1 MTQQPPTG
9 APTPRPNPSTPSL
22 TLADKA
28 SLTSGAGD
36 FVTTDL
42 SAAGLPAVTLSDG
55 PHGLRLPKESGD
67 GGQLDLHSAAPAT
80 CFPPAV
86 ALGSCWDPDVTRRV
100 AGAIA
105 AEASAHGVHVVL
117 GPGINIKRSPLCGRN
132 FEYFSEDPLLTA
144 ELGGAMVRGLQEAG
158 VGAALKHYAA
168 NNQETDR
175 MRVSADVDERPL
187 REIYLRAF
195 ERIVRR
201 DRPWSV
207 MASYNALNGVPLSQ
221 NTRLLTDILRTEWGF
236 DGIVMS
242 DWGAVR
248 DRVAALRA
256 GLDLQMP
263 GTGGRTDRE
272 VVSAVNR
279 GDLDESVL
287 DTAVERLARFA
298 RRATQGARPGAGFSA
313 EEHHRLAGEA
323 ADRCVVL
330 LKNDA
335 GTLPLDPATGTV
347 AVIGELARTP
357 RYQGA
362 GSSQVTPTRLDTP
375 LECLRRLADGARVE
389 FAPGYALAG
398 AEDTGPAADEDEAV
412 RLAAGSDTVVLF
424 LGLAAQDESEGFD
437 RTHIDLPAD
446 QLRLLERVRAVNDR
460 VCVVLSNGGAVRT
473 SPWHETV
480 PAVVEGWLLGQAG
493 GGALARVLFGAVNPS
508 GKLAETIPLRLEDSP
523 SHLSFP
529 GEEGRVRYGEG
540 VFVGYRGYDAARR
553 EVAFPFGHGLSYT
566 TFAYSGLRVDR
577 SEDGTAFTVGVT
589 VTNTGDRAGREVV
602 QFYSAGPA
610 GSEVARPPREL
621 RAFASVFLAP
631 GESREAVVELTRA
644 DLAHYSER
652 EGGWR
657 VEGGVHRIEAGAS
670 SRDIRLSADLALD
683 GDSSRLRLTGRNTLA
698 EWLGHPVG
706 GPLLAERFAR
716 ARARVEAAGPSAMDD
731 PVMRRFLAGMP
742 LDVISEFPQSPVSPE
757 AVRELAAAVATT
769 GGATTGNDTPHDAT
783 R

>member
-1 MTQQPPTG
+1 MTQQLPP
-9 APTPRPNPSTPSL
+9 APAGDPAPSRLSL
-22 TLADKA
+22 AEKA

-36 FVTTDL
+36 FVTTAVP
-42 SAAGLPAVTLSDG
+42 SAGIPAVTLSDG
-55 PHGLRLPKESGD
+55 PHGLRLPKEAGD
-67 GGQLDLHSAAPAT
+67 GGQVDLHSAAPAT

-86 ALGSCWDPDVTRRV
+86 ALGSSWDPELARRV

-105 AEASAHGVHVVL
+105 AEAAAHGIRVVL

-144 ELGGAMVRGLQEAG
+144 ELGGAVVRGLQEAG

-207 MASYNALNGVPLSQ
+207 MSSYNAVNGVPVSD

-248 DRVAALRA
+248 DRVTALRA

-272 VVSAVNR
+272 VVAAVSA
-279 GDLDESVL
+279 GDLDAAVL
-287 DTAVERLARFA
+287 DTAVERLVRFA
-298 RRATQGARPGAGFSA
+298 RRAASAPPAGRTVAA
-313 EEHHRLAGEA
+313 EEHHRLAGQA

-335 GTLPLDPATGTV
+335 GLLPLDPARGTV

-375 LECLRRLADGARVE
+375 LDRLRELSAGARVD
-389 FAPGYALAG
+389 FAPGYPLPDGTPQDAAAEALPEDALA
-398 AEDTGPAADEDEAV
+398 DEAV
-412 RLAAGSDTVVLF
+412 RLASASDTVVLF
-424 LGLAAQDESEGFD
+424 LGLPAQDESEGFD
-437 RTHIDLPAD
+437 RDHIDLPGA
-446 QLRLLERVRAVNDR
+446 QLRLLERVRSANPR
-460 VCVVLSNGGAVRT
+460 VCVVLSNGGVVRT
-473 SPWHETV
+473 APWHETV

-508 GKLAETIPLRLEDSP
+508 GKLAETIPLRLEDTP
-523 SHLSFP
+523 SFLSFP

-540 VFVGYRGYDAARR
+540 VFVGYRGYDARR
-553 EVAFPFGHGLSYT
+553 SEVAFPFGHGLSYT
-566 TFAYSGLRVDR
+566 TFDYSGLRV
-577 SEDGTAFTVGVT
+577 TARDEGGAVLTVALT
-589 VTNTGDRAGREVV
+589 VTNTGNREGREVV
-602 QFYSAGPA
+602 QIYSGGPA
-610 GSEVARPPREL
+610 GSAVARPPREL
-621 RAFASVFLAP
+621 RGFTSVTLAP
-631 GESREAVVELTRA
+631 GESREVVV
-644 DLAHYSER
+644 DLARDALAYYSPR
-652 EGGWR
+652 EAGWR
-657 VEGGVHRIEAGAS
+657 VEGGVYRIEAGSS
-670 SRDIRLSADLALD
+670 SRDIRLSAEVTVA
-683 GDSSRLRLTGRNTLA
+683 GDPSRLRLSGRNTLA
-698 EWLGHPVG
+698 EWLRHPVG
-706 GPLLAERFAR
+706 GPLLMDRFAR
-716 ARARVEAAGPSAMDD
+716 ARPEGAGPGAMDD
-731 PVMRRFLAGMP
+731 PVMRKFLAGMP
-742 LDVISEFPQSPVSPE
+742 LDVISEFPQSPVPPE
-757 AVRELAAAVATT
+757 GVAELTELVEAA
-769 GGATTGNDTPHDAT
+769 GENRGQDA
-783 R
+783 

>member
-1 MTQQPPTG
+1 MTQQPPP
-9 APTPRPNPSTPSL
+9 APAGDPAPARLS
-22 TLADKA
+22 LADKA

-36 FVTTDL
+36 FVTTAVP
-42 SAAGLPAVTLSDG
+42 SAGVPAVTLSDG
-55 PHGLRLPKESGD
+55 PHGLRLPKETGD
-67 GGQLDLHSAAPAT
+67 GGQVDLHSAAPAT

-86 ALGSCWDPDVTRRV
+86 ALGSSWDPELARRV

-105 AEASAHGVHVVL
+105 AEAGAHGVRVVL

-207 MASYNALNGVPLSQ
+207 MSSYNAVNGVPVSE

-236 DGIVMS
+236 DGLVMS

-272 VVSAVNR
+272 VVAAVTA
-279 GDLDESVL
+279 GVLDESVL
-287 DTAVERLARFA
+287 DTAVDRLVRFA
-298 RRATQGARPGAGFSA
+298 RRAASGTPAERPVRT
-313 EEHHRLAGEA
+313 EEHHRLAGQA

-335 GTLPLDPATGTV
+335 GLLPLDPDHGTV

-375 LECLRRLADGARVE
+375 LDLLRELSTGARVD
-389 FAPGYALAG
+389 FAPGYPLPGGTPRDAEAASSPEDALA
-398 AEDTGPAADEDEAV
+398 DEAV
-412 RLAAGSDTVVLF
+412 RLAAASDTVVLF
-424 LGLAAQDESEGFD
+424 LGLPAQDESEGFD
-437 RTHIDLPAD
+437 RDHIDLPAV
-446 QLRLLERVRAVNDR
+446 QLRLLERVRSANPR
-460 VCVVLSNGGAVRT
+460 VCVVLSNGGVVRT
-473 SPWHETV
+473 APWHETV
-480 PAVVEGWLLGQAG
+480 PALVEGWLLGQAG

-508 GKLAETIPLRLEDSP
+508 GKLAETIPLRLEDTP
-523 SHLSFP
+523 SFLSFP

-540 VFVGYRGYDAARR
+540 VFVGYRGYDARR
-553 EVAFPFGHGLSYT
+553 SRVAFPFGHGLSYT
-566 TFAYSGLRVDR
+566 TFDYSGLRVAAR
-577 SEDGTAFTVGVT
+577 GEGGAALTVALT
-589 VTNTGDRAGREVV
+589 VTNTGDREGREIV
-602 QFYSAGPA
+602 QIYSGGPA
-610 GSEVARPPREL
+610 GSAVARPPREL
-621 RAFASVFLAP
+621 RGFASVTLAP
-631 GESREAVVELTRA
+631 GESREVVV
-644 DLAHYSER
+644 DLARDALAYYSPR
-652 EGGWR
+652 EAGWR
-657 VEGGVHRIEAGAS
+657 IEGGVYRIEAGSS
-670 SRDIRLSADLALD
+670 SRDIRLSAEVTVA
-683 GDSSRLRLTGRNTLA
+683 GDPSRLRLSGRNTLA
-698 EWLGHPVG
+698 EWMRHPVG
-706 GPLLAERFAR
+706 GPLLTERFAR
-716 ARARVEAAGPSAMDD
+716 ARPEGAGPGAMDD
-731 PVMRRFLAGMP
+731 PVMRKFLAGIP
-742 LDVISEFPQSPVSPE
+742 LDVISEFPQSPVPPE
-757 AVRELAAAVATT
+757 GVAELTALVEAAGEERGT
-769 GGATTGNDTPHDAT
+769 DA
-783 R
+783 

>member
-1 MTQQPPTG
+1 MTQQLPP
-9 APTPRPNPSTPSL
+9 APAGDPAPSRLSL
-22 TLADKA
+22 AEKA

-36 FVTTDL
+36 FVTTAVP
-42 SAAGLPAVTLSDG
+42 SAGIPAVTLSDG
-55 PHGLRLPKESGD
+55 PHGLRLPKEAGD
-67 GGQLDLHSAAPAT
+67 GGQVDLHSAAPAT

-86 ALGSCWDPDVTRRV
+86 ALGSSWDPELARRV

-105 AEASAHGVHVVL
+105 AEAAAHGIRVVL

-144 ELGGAMVRGLQEAG
+144 ELGGAVVRGLQEAG

-207 MASYNALNGVPLSQ
+207 MSSYNAVNGVPVSE

-248 DRVAALRA
+248 DRVTALRA

-272 VVSAVNR
+272 VVAAVSA
-279 GDLDESVL
+279 GDLDAAVL
-287 DTAVERLARFA
+287 DTAVERLVRFA
-298 RRATQGARPGAGFSA
+298 RRAASAPPAGRTVAA
-313 EEHHRLAGEA
+313 EEHHRLAGQA

-335 GTLPLDPATGTV
+335 GLLPLDPARGTV

-375 LECLRRLADGARVE
+375 LDRLRELSAGARVD
-389 FAPGYALAG
+389 FAPGYPLPGGTPQDAAAEALPEDALA
-398 AEDTGPAADEDEAV
+398 DEAV
-412 RLAAGSDTVVLF
+412 RLASASDTVVLF
-424 LGLAAQDESEGFD
+424 LGLPAQDESEGFD
-437 RTHIDLPAD
+437 RDHIDLPGA
-446 QLRLLERVRAVNDR
+446 QLRLLERVRSANPR
-460 VCVVLSNGGAVRT
+460 VCVVLSNGGVVRT
-473 SPWHETV
+473 APWHETV

-508 GKLAETIPLRLEDSP
+508 GKLAETIPLRLEDTP
-523 SHLSFP
+523 SFLSFP
-529 GEEGRVRYGEG
+529 GEQGRVRYGEG
-540 VFVGYRGYDAARR
+540 VFVGYRGYDARR
-553 EVAFPFGHGLSYT
+553 SEVAFPFGHGLSYT
-566 TFAYSGLRVDR
+566 TFDYSGLRV
-577 SEDGTAFTVGVT
+577 TARDEGGAVLTVALT
-589 VTNTGDRAGREVV
+589 VTNTGDREGREVV
-602 QFYSAGPA
+602 QIYSGGPA
-610 GSEVARPPREL
+610 GSAVARPPREL
-621 RAFASVFLAP
+621 RGFTSVTLAP
-631 GESREAVVELTRA
+631 GESREVVV
-644 DLAHYSER
+644 DLARDALAYYSPR
-652 EGGWR
+652 EAGWR
-657 VEGGVHRIEAGAS
+657 VEGGVYRIEAGSS
-670 SRDIRLSADLALD
+670 SRDIRLSAEVTVA
-683 GDSSRLRLTGRNTLA
+683 GDPSRLRLSGRNTLA
-698 EWLGHPVG
+698 EWLRHPVG
-706 GPLLAERFAR
+706 GPLLMDRFAR
-716 ARARVEAAGPSAMDD
+716 ARPEGAGPGAMDD
-731 PVMRRFLAGMP
+731 PVMRKFLAGMP
-742 LDVISEFPQSPVSPE
+742 LDVISEFPQSPVPPE
-757 AVRELAAAVATT
+757 SVAELTELVEAA
-769 GGATTGNDTPHDAT
+769 GENRGQDA
-783 R
+783 

>member
-1 MTQQPPTG
+1 MTQQPPPSPAG
-9 APTPRPNPSTPSL
+9 DPAPSSL
-22 TLADKA
+22 SLAEKA

-36 FVTTDL
+36 FVTTAVD
-42 SAAGLPAVTLSDG
+42 SARIPAVTLSDG

-67 GGQLDLHSAAPAT
+67 GGQADLHSAAPAT

-86 ALGSCWDPDVTRRV
+86 ALGSSWDPELARRV

-105 AEASAHGVHVVL
+105 AEAAAHGVRVVL

-144 ELGGAMVRGLQEAG
+144 EMGGAMVRGLQEAG
-158 VGAALKHYAA
+158 IGAALKHYAA

-207 MASYNALNGVPLSQ
+207 MASYNAVNGVPVSE

-236 DGIVMS
+236 EGIVMS

-272 VVSAVNR
+272 IVAAVTA
-279 GDLDESVL
+279 GDLDASVL
-287 DTAVERLARFA
+287 DTAVQRLIRFA
-298 RRATQGARPGAGFSA
+298 RCAADGPRTAGPVPA
-313 EEHHRLAGEA
+313 EDHHRLAGQA

-330 LKNDA
+330 LKND
-335 GTLPLDPATGTV
+335 GGLLPLDPASGTV

-375 LECLRRLADGARVE
+375 LESLRELSGGARVD
-389 FAPGYALAG
+389 FAAGYALPGTEPADTNTDTDAG
-398 AEDTGPAADEDEAV
+398 TEAALADEAV
-412 RLAAGSDTVVLF
+412 RLASASDTVVLF
-424 LGLAAQDESEGFD
+424 LGLPAQDESEGFD
-437 RTHIDLPAD
+437 RDHIDLPAV
-446 QLRLLERVRAVNDR
+446 QLRLLERIRSVNPR
-460 VCVVLSNGGAVRT
+460 VCVVLSHGGVVRT
-473 SPWHETV
+473 APWHETV
-480 PAVVEGWLLGQAG
+480 PALLEGWLLGQAG

-508 GKLAETIPLRLEDSP
+508 GKLAETIPLRLEDAP
-523 SHLSFP
+523 SFLSFP

-540 VFVGYRGYDAARR
+540 VFVGYRGYDARR
-553 EVAFPFGHGLSYT
+553 CEVAFPFGHGLSYT
-566 TFAYSGLRVDR
+566 TFAYSGMRVMW
-577 SEDGTAFTVGVT
+577 SEDGAVLTVALT
-589 VTNTGDRAGREVV
+589 VTNTGDREGREVV
-602 QFYSAGPA
+602 QVYSAGPA
-610 GSEVARPPREL
+610 GSAVARPPREL
-621 RAFASVFLAP
+621 RGFASVTLAP
-631 GESREAVVELTRA
+631 GESREVVVELARG
-644 DLAHYSER
+644 DLAYYSAR

-657 VEGGVHRIEAGAS
+657 VEGGTYRIEAGSS
-670 SRDIRLSADLALD
+670 SRDIRASAEVTVT
-683 GDSSRLRLTGRNTLA
+683 GDPSRLRLSGRNTLA
-698 EWLGHPVG
+698 EWWGHPVG
-706 GPLLAERFAR
+706 GPLLRERFAR
-716 ARARVEAAGPSAMDD
+716 ARPQGAGPSALDD
-731 PVMRRFLAGMP
+731 PVMRKFLAGMP
-742 LDVISEFPQSPVSPE
+742 LDVISEFPQSPVPPE
-757 AVRELAAAVATT
+757 EVAELAALVAAA
-769 GGATTGNDTPHDAT
+769 GDDAPGEAG
-783 R
+783 